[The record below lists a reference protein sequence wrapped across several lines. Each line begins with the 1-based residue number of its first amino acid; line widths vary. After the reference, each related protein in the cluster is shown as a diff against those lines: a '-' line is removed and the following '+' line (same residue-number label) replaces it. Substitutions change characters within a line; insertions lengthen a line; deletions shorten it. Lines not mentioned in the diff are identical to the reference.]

1 MIHMK
6 YFEGFGG
13 DYYEEIG
20 REDFLKLSLHSK
32 IPFEDRVYVK
42 IISLFE
48 SKTKVE
54 WKRDSG
60 ARFVDGKLKPVDIN
74 FWCQAPPTT
83 GYPSLVEIFQI
94 EDEYFLVSIRLDRK
108 DKSWKC
114 DQWDGLV
121 RLLVDEGIITQDK

>member
-1 MIHMK
+1 MK

-32 IPFEDRVYVK
+32 IPFEGRVYVK

-74 FWCQAPPTT
+74 FWCQEGSP
-83 GYPSLVEIFQI
+83 YVEIFQI
-94 EDEYFLVSIRLDRK
+94 EDEYFLVSIRFSLRFFSTSRTE
-108 DKSWKC
+108 SWKC

>member
-1 MIHMK
+1 MK
-6 YFEGFGG
+6 YLRLFEGFGG

-20 REDFLKLSLHSK
+20 REDFLKLSLSSK
-32 IPFEDRVYVK
+32 IPFEGRVYVK

-74 FWCQAPPTT
+74 FSCQGGSP
-83 GYPSLVEIFQI
+83 YVEIFQI
-94 EDEYFLVSIRLDRK
+94 EDEYFLVSIRLGREY
-108 DKSWKC
+108 KSWKC